1 MSDLRAP
8 SAGRIA
14 PCADWRIGSP
24 RGIRLLFLSLL
35 AVVGEVATSA
45 ISPSPPL
52 VLAWWSESCG
62 GASIQSASGLRLH
75 ASVGQHDAVSVV
87 AGRYGLEGG
96 FLTWGPGGLT
106 STYCLGDFNE
116 DGSVDGLDLGVMLAS
131 WGAINRSDRADLN
144 SDGHVNGLDVALLL
158 AAWGDCP
165 LS

>member
-8 SAGRIA
+8 SAGRFA

-62 GASIQSASGLRLH
+62 GASIQSASGLQLH

-131 WGAINRSDRADLN
+131 WGASGPLDPADITG
-144 SDGHVNGLDVALLL
+144 DGWIDANDLGALL
-158 AAWGDCP
+158 AAWGDC
-165 LS
+165 SVH